1 MRLHD
6 KEREQNMKKEVI
18 VIGAGLA
25 GSEAAYQLSK
35 RNIKVHLYEMRG
47 TKSTEAHQTNLF
59 AELVC
64 SNSLRSNS
72 LLNAVGLLK
81 EEMRMLDS
89 LIIRA
94 AELAKVEAGDALAV
108 DRFIF
113 STYITKTLEE
123 NENIEIHREEI
134 TQIPEGN
141 VIIATGPL
149 TSKALSNTIGELIHH
164 EHLYFFDAVAPIITS
179 ESINMEKAYLKS
191 RYDKGEAAY
200 INCPMTKE
208 EFFTFYH
215 AVLSADRV
223 QPKDFEMKVFEGCM
237 PFEEMAAR
245 GEKTLLFGPLK
256 PVGLRNPHTGE
267 EPYAVVQLRQDDA
280 LKTSYNLVGFQT
292 RLTWPEQKKVIRLI
306 PGLENAEIIRYGVMH
321 KNTYI
326 QSPQVLNHFYQYK
339 TRENLFFAGQVC
351 GVEGYVESASSGL
364 MAGIQMAKF
373 LQGKPLVDF
382 SFETVI
388 GSLAYYISTPNSNF
402 IPMNANYGLLKELEG
417 RFKKLV
423 RKELYAKRSIEKMK
437 QVLEELDE

>member
-1 MRLHD
+1 
-6 KEREQNMKKEVI
+6 MKNEVI

-25 GSEAAYQLSK
+25 GSEAAYQLAK
-35 RNIKVHLYEMRG
+35 RDIKVHLYEMRG
-47 TKSTEAHQTNLF
+47 TKSTEAHQTSLF

-94 AELAKVEAGDALAV
+94 AEQAKVEAGDALAV
-108 DRFIF
+108 DRFLF
-113 STYITKTLEE
+113 SNYITKALEE
-123 NENIEIHREEI
+123 NVNVEIHREEI

-149 TSKALSNTIGELIHH
+149 TSETFSQAIGELINH

-179 ESINMEKAYLKS
+179 ESINMDKAYLKS

-208 EFFTFYH
+208 EFLNFYQT
-215 AVLSADRV
+215 VLTADRV

-237 PFEEMAAR
+237 PFEEMASR

-280 LKTSYNLVGFQT
+280 LKTAYNLVGFQT

-339 TRENLFFAGQVC
+339 TRQNLFFAGQVC

-364 MAGIQMAKF
+364 MAGIQMAR
-373 LQGKPLVDF
+373 LVQDKPLVDF

-388 GSLAYYISTPNSNF
+388 GSLAYYISTQNSNF
-402 IPMNANYGLLKELEG
+402 IPMNANYGLLKELDG

-423 RKELYAKRSIEKMK
+423 RKELYASRSIEKVK
-437 QVLEELDE
+437 QLLGELNE

>member
-1 MRLHD
+1 
-6 KEREQNMKKEVI
+6 MKNEVI

-25 GSEAAYQLSK
+25 GSEAAYQLAK
-35 RNIKVHLYEMRG
+35 RDIKVHLYEMRG
-47 TKSTEAHQTNLF
+47 TKSTEAHQTSLF

-94 AELAKVEAGDALAV
+94 AEQAKVEAGDALAV
-108 DRFIF
+108 DRFLF
-113 STYITKTLEE
+113 SNYITKALEE
-123 NENIEIHREEI
+123 NVNVEIHREEI

-149 TSKALSNTIGELIHH
+149 TSETFSQAIGELINH

-179 ESINMEKAYLKS
+179 ESINMDKAYLKS

-208 EFFTFYH
+208 EFFNFYQT
-215 AVLSADRV
+215 VLTADRV

-237 PFEEMAAR
+237 PFEEMASR

-280 LKTSYNLVGFQT
+280 LKTAYNLVGFQT

-339 TRENLFFAGQVC
+339 TRQNLFFAGQVC

-364 MAGIQMAKF
+364 MAGIQMAR
-373 LQGKPLVDF
+373 LVQDKPLVDF

-388 GSLAYYISTPNSNF
+388 GSLAYYISTQNSNF
-402 IPMNANYGLLKELEG
+402 IPMNANYGLLKELDG

-423 RKELYAKRSIEKMK
+423 RKELYASRSIEKVK
-437 QVLEELDE
+437 QLLGELNE